1 MNLNKDELI
10 SKRNAIQEIINRA
23 YRNGG
28 GTYAGAAKV
37 YDGDFHELVRERNK
51 LDSQIKLANSTQ
63 SSLSLTPTQSTETT
77 SPEITLVPN
86 QPSDVQSRIDSH
98 NLCYSCPYGGSNQPS
113 DVQSRIDSL
122 SEEDKALFNKF
133 AVNYLEDKDDIVNK
147 MTRAVVNHYP
157 QVFPDLYHVYST
169 LYTNNPTAPNIENA
183 SQWPVS
189 EQESPI
195 SAPRAVANPSTGIP
209 ITKEDVKYVITELA
223 FKPFGGKAV
232 VGVDWNLDEIADT
245 ILEAS
250 NEYNVDP
257 RLFLA
262 QGIIESHFGA
272 NPDAGRSR
280 RTKNIYNVGN
290 VDGGRN
296 NYYSSYTDGIRDY
309 ARLMNQEYNWGGEGS
324 WVTPEMMIE
333 KNFTKSSGQGRYA
346 RAPNYTNVI
355 QQIVKRV
362 DKTLAERYQGRRM
375 VLVPNPAQSE
385 DPISAPANT
394 LSSPAS
400 LVKAAVANKASQ
412 YTKPKGIPG
421 TIDGRF
427 SGPPN
432 TRIPLFTPWD
442 TPWAIINE

>member
-10 SKRNAIQEIINRA
+10 RKRNAIQEIINRA

-28 GTYAGAAKV
+28 GTYAGAAKF
-37 YDGDFHELVRERNK
+37 YDGDFHELVKERNK
-51 LDSQIKLANSTQ
+51 LDSQIKLANNTQ
-63 SSLSLTPTQSTETT
+63 SSLSLTPTQSTRLRLET

-86 QPSDVQSRIDSH
+86 LPSGVQRRIDE
-98 NLCYSCPYGGSNQPS
+98 
-113 DVQSRIDSL
+113 L

-147 MTRAVVNHYP
+147 MTRAVVSHYP
-157 QVFPDLYHVYST
+157 QVFPELYHVYST

-223 FKPFGGKAV
+223 FKPFGSKAV

-245 ILEAS
+245 ILTAS
-250 NEYNVDP
+250 NEYKVDP

-280 RTKNIYNVGN
+280 RTKNIYNVGA

-333 KNFTKSSGQGRYA
+333 KNFTRSSGQGRYA
-346 RAPNYTNVI
+346 TAPNYTNVI

-362 DKTLAERYQGRRM
+362 DKTLAERYQGRSM

-412 YTKPKGIPG
+412 YTKPKGILG

-432 TRIPLFTPWD
+432 TRIPLFTPWV
-442 TPWAIINE
+442 TPWAR

>member
-28 GTYAGAAKV
+28 GTYAGAAKF
-37 YDGDFHELVRERNK
+37 YDGDFNELVKERNK

-86 QPSDVQSRIDSH
+86 QPSDVE
-98 NLCYSCPYGGSNQPS
+98 
-113 DVQSRIDSL
+113 SRIDSL

-169 LYTNNPTAPNIENA
+169 LYTNNSTVPNIENA

-195 SAPRAVANPSTGIP
+195 SAPRAVANPAKS
-209 ITKEDVKYVITELA
+209 KE
-223 FKPFGGKAV
+223 
-232 VGVDWNLDEIADT
+232 
-245 ILEAS
+245 
-250 NEYNVDP
+250 
-257 RLFLA
+257 
-262 QGIIESHFGA
+262 
-272 NPDAGRSR
+272 
-280 RTKNIYNVGN
+280 
-290 VDGGRN
+290 
-296 NYYSSYTDGIRDY
+296 
-309 ARLMNQEYNWGGEGS
+309 
-324 WVTPEMMIE
+324 
-333 KNFTKSSGQGRYA
+333 
-346 RAPNYTNVI
+346 
-355 QQIVKRV
+355 
-362 DKTLAERYQGRRM
+362 
-375 VLVPNPAQSE
+375 
-385 DPISAPANT
+385 PISASAGTP
-394 LSSPAS
+394 SSPAS
-400 LVKAAVANKASQ
+400 IVKAAVANKASQ
-412 YTKPKGIPG
+412 PIKPKGILR

-432 TRIPLFTPWD
+432 TRIPLFTPW
-442 TPWAIINE
+442 AR

>member
-28 GTYAGAAKV
+28 GTYAGAAKF
-37 YDGDFHELVRERNK
+37 YDGNFHELVRERNK
-51 LDSQIKLANSTQ
+51 LDSQIKLANNTQ
-63 SSLSLTPTQSTETT
+63 ASLSLTPTQSTETT

-86 QPSDVQSRIDSH
+86 QPSGVQSGF
-98 NLCYSCPYGGSNQPS
+98 GGFGGFGGGRSGGGGGGG
-113 DVQSRIDSL
+113 RIDSL
-122 SEEDKALFNKF
+122 SEEDKILFNKF

-147 MTRAVVNHYP
+147 MTRAVVNHYR

-232 VGVDWNLDEIADT
+232 VGVGWNLDEIADT

-250 NEYNVDP
+250 NEYKVDP

-272 NPDAGRSR
+272 NPDAVRSR

-290 VDGGRN
+290 VYGSRD

-324 WVTPEMMIE
+324 WVTPEMMID
-333 KNFTKSSGQGRYA
+333 NDFYRSSGQGRYA
-346 RAPNYTNVI
+346 RDPNYTNVI
-355 QQIVKRV
+355 QEIVKRV
-362 DKTLAERYQGRRM
+362 DNKLAERNQGRSI
-375 VLVPNPAQSE
+375 VLVP
-385 DPISAPANT
+385 
-394 LSSPAS
+394 
-400 LVKAAVANKASQ
+400 
-412 YTKPKGIPG
+412 
-421 TIDGRF
+421 
-427 SGPPN
+427 
-432 TRIPLFTPWD
+432 
-442 TPWAIINE
+442 

>member
-86 QPSDVQSRIDSH
+86 QPSDVQSRIDS
-98 NLCYSCPYGGSNQPS
+98 
-113 DVQSRIDSL
+113 L

-169 LYTNNPTAPNIENA
+169 LYTNNSTVPNIENA

-290 VDGGRN
+290 VAGGRD

-333 KNFTKSSGQGRYA
+333 KNFTRSSGQGRYA

-442 TPWAIINE
+442 TPWAR

>member
-10 SKRNAIQEIINRA
+10 RKRNAIQEIINRA

-77 SPEITLVPN
+77 PTEITLVPN
-86 QPSDVQSRIDSH
+86 LPSGVQRRIDE
-98 NLCYSCPYGGSNQPS
+98 
-113 DVQSRIDSL
+113 L

-147 MTRAVVNHYP
+147 MTRAVVSHYP

-195 SAPRAVANPSTGIP
+195 SAPRAVANPSTRAVANPSTGIP

-232 VGVDWNLDEIADT
+232 VGVGWNLDEIADT
-245 ILEAS
+245 ILTAS
-250 NEYNVDP
+250 NQYKVDP

-290 VDGGRN
+290 VAGGRD

-333 KNFTKSSGQGRYA
+333 KNFTRSSGQGRYA
-346 RAPNYTNVI
+346 TAPNYTNVI

-412 YTKPKGIPG
+412 YTKPKGILG
-421 TIDGRF
+421 TIDGRFSGPPNTF

-442 TPWAIINE
+442 THWVTPWAR

>member
-10 SKRNAIQEIINRA
+10 RKRNAIQEIINRA

-77 SPEITLVPN
+77 PTEITLVPN
-86 QPSDVQSRIDSH
+86 QPSGVQR
-98 NLCYSCPYGGSNQPS
+98 
-113 DVQSRIDSL
+113 RIDSL
-122 SEEDKALFNKF
+122 SDEDKALFNKF

-147 MTRAVVNHYP
+147 MTRAVVSHYP
-157 QVFPDLYHVYST
+157 QVFPELYHVYST
-169 LYTNNPTAPNIENA
+169 LYTNNSTVPNIENA
-183 SQWPVS
+183 SQRPVS

-195 SAPRAVANPSTGIP
+195 YAPYAVPNPSTGIP

-232 VGVDWNLDEIADT
+232 VGVGWNLDEIADT
-245 ILEAS
+245 ILTAS
-250 NEYNVDP
+250 NQYKVDP

-272 NPDAGRSR
+272 NPEAGRSR
-280 RTKNIYNVGN
+280 RTKNIYNVGA

-333 KNFTKSSGQGRYA
+333 KNFTRSSGQGRYA
-346 RAPNYTNVI
+346 TAPNYTNVI
-355 QQIVKRV
+355 QEIVKRV
-362 DKTLAERYQGRRM
+362 DNKLAERNQFRSM
-375 VLVPNPAQSE
+375 VLVPNPARSE
-385 DPISAPANT
+385 DPISAPANKP
-394 LSSPAS
+394 SSPAS

-412 YTKPKGIPG
+412 YTKPKGILG

-432 TRIPLFTPWD
+432 TRIPSTPLAGLFTPWETSF
-442 TPWAIINE
+442 TPWSK

>member
-28 GTYAGAAKV
+28 GTYAGAAKF
-37 YDGDFHELVRERNK
+37 YDGNFHELVKERNK

-63 SSLSLTPTQSTETT
+63 SSLSLTPTQSSSLSLTPTQSTETT
-77 SPEITLVPN
+77 PTEITLVPN
-86 QPSDVQSRIDSH
+86 KPSGVQR
-98 NLCYSCPYGGSNQPS
+98 
-113 DVQSRIDSL
+113 RIDSL
-122 SEEDKALFNKF
+122 SDEDKALFNKY

-147 MTRAVVNHYP
+147 MTRAVVNHYR

-223 FKPFGGKAV
+223 FAPFGGKAV

-245 ILEAS
+245 ILAAS
-250 NEYNVDP
+250 NEYKVDP

-272 NPDAGRSR
+272 NPDAVRSR

-290 VDGGRN
+290 VYGGRD

-324 WVTPEMMIE
+324 WVTPEMMID
-333 KNFTKSSGQGRYA
+333 NDFYRSSGQGRYA
-346 RAPNYTNVI
+346 RDPNYTNVI
-355 QQIVKRV
+355 QEIVKRV
-362 DKTLAERYQGRRM
+362 DNKLAERNQGRSM
-375 VLVPNPAQSE
+375 VLVP
-385 DPISAPANT
+385 
-394 LSSPAS
+394 
-400 LVKAAVANKASQ
+400 
-412 YTKPKGIPG
+412 
-421 TIDGRF
+421 
-427 SGPPN
+427 
-432 TRIPLFTPWD
+432 
-442 TPWAIINE
+442 

>member
-1 MNLNKDELI
+1 MNLNKDELIRKRNAIQEIINRAYRNGGGTYAGAAKFYDGDFNELVRERNKLDSQIKLAMNLSKDDLI

-28 GTYAGAAKV
+28 GTYAGAAKF
-37 YDGDFHELVRERNK
+37 YDGDFHELVKERNK
-51 LDSQIKLANSTQ
+51 LDSQIKLANNTQ
-63 SSLSLTPTQSTETT
+63 SSLSLTPTQSTRLRLET

-86 QPSDVQSRIDSH
+86 LPSGVQRRIDE
-98 NLCYSCPYGGSNQPS
+98 
-113 DVQSRIDSL
+113 L

-147 MTRAVVNHYP
+147 MTRAVVSHYP
-157 QVFPDLYHVYST
+157 QVFPELYHVYST

-280 RTKNIYNVGN
+280 RTKNIYNVGA

-333 KNFTKSSGQGRYA
+333 KNFTRSSGQGRYA
-346 RAPNYTNVI
+346 TAPNYTNVI
-355 QQIVKRV
+355 QEIVKRV
-362 DKTLAERYQGRRM
+362 DKALAERYQGRRM
-375 VLVPNPAQSE
+375 VLVPN
-385 DPISAPANT
+385 DNNNT
-394 LSSPAS
+394 WRP
-400 LVKAAVANKASQ
+400 
-412 YTKPKGIPG
+412 
-421 TIDGRF
+421 
-427 SGPPN
+427 
-432 TRIPLFTPWD
+432 
-442 TPWAIINE
+442 E